1 MAHEHGNRDSMSMY
15 KLADILAQEI
25 PDQLMLDIALHLQ
38 ANDNRSRSSS
48 VSGQSEQLNH
58 AFGRLPELG
67 KAAEHPGRT
76 AGGSGLLPHDSR
88 VHDRNERL
96 EALWI
101 WCRAAVIFFMIDLC
115 LAGALD
121 EQPG

>member
-1 MAHEHGNRDSMSMY
+1 MSMY

-25 PDQLMLDIALHLQ
+25 PDHLMLDIALHLQ
-38 ANDNRSRSSS
+38 ANDNHSRSRS

-58 AFGRLPELG
+58 AFGP
-67 KAAEHPGRT
+67 EHPGRT
-76 AGGSGLLPHDSR
+76 AGGSSWLPHGSR

-101 WCRAAVIFFMIDLC
+101 WCRAAATSFVIDLC
-115 LAGALD
+115 LASALD
-121 EQPG
+121 GQPG